1 MPCNRVSLEN
11 LLNKHDHYRH
21 KQHYQDHRSYDSAYG
36 HDRFAPLLSFS
47 WSSPTI
53 NRWLLASIPASNM
66 ILNRFDI
73 VMLRKRSPCTVAFE
87 DLFPNEKSEL
97 FREHQLEEAK

>member
-11 LLNKHDHYRH
+11 LLSKNDHYCY
-21 KQHYQDHRSYDSAYG
+21 KQRYQDYRSYDSAYG

-47 WSSPTI
+47 WSSLTI
-53 NRWLLASIPASNM
+53 NGWLLASIPASNM

-87 DLFPNEKSEL
+87 VLFPNEKSEL
-97 FREHQLEEAK
+97 FREHQLGEAK